1 MATQALVNPE
11 LLSWARIR
19 SSFSE
24 SVLAKKI
31 NVKVEKILAW
41 ENGELKPT
49 FRQAQ
54 NFARVTNTPFGFLF
68 LPVPPKETLPIPDLR
83 TVDGIHIDG
92 LSTELR
98 DVLEQVLHKQDW
110 YRDYLLS
117 NDEETLPFIGKYN
130 VNSSVAD
137 VVNNIRETLGVSIPL
152 RGTWDEY
159 QRDLIAA
166 AEAAGILVMRSGIV
180 GNNTHRKLQVSEFRG
195 FAISDNLAPIIFI
208 NSSDAPTARLFTLIH
223 ELAHLWLGISGIS
236 DNTHFQGKIAHA
248 KEEMFCNAVAG
259 EFLVPQNLL
268 KKLWRENEG
277 LLNNLSVLATKFHVS
292 KLVVARRAL
301 DVGFI
306 SNETYREYYQSELE
320 AFRNK
325 SGGGG
330 DFYRTAGAKNRTN
343 FSSAIVSEALS
354 GRMLLR
360 DAGQLLGVAP
370 HAIQTYA
377 RKLAL

>member
-1 MATQALVNPE
+1 M
-11 LLSWARIR
+11 
-19 SSFSE
+19 
-24 SVLAKKI
+24 LAKKI

-41 ENGELKPT
+41 EKGELKPT

-83 TVDGIHIDG
+83 TVGGIHIDG

-117 NDEETLPFIGKYN
+117 NDEKALPFIGKYN

-159 QRDLIAA
+159 QRDLIAG

-236 DNTHFQGKIAHA
+236 DNAHSQGKIAHA
-248 KEEMFCNAVAG
+248 KEEKFCNAVAG
-259 EFLVPQNLL
+259 EFLVPQRLL
-268 KKLWRENEG
+268 KKLWCEKDG
-277 LLNNLSVLATKFHVS
+277 LVNNLAVLATKFHVS
-292 KLVVARRAL
+292 KLVVARRTL

-306 SNETYREYYQSELE
+306 SNETYREYYQFELE

-325 SGGGG
+325 NGGGG
-330 DFYRTAGAKNRTN
+330 DFYRTAGAKNSTN

-360 DAGQLLGVAP
+360 DAGQLLGVTP